1 MIFSLTHI
9 IHVITV
15 ILWIGGLAFVTTMIF
30 PIILKTQNALEKVL
44 LFRKIEHR
52 FARVAR
58 AYNLVTGASGF
69 LMVYLMGWHKVM
81 LSRPGIPLVVMTL
94 IWLFWFV
101 MLFGLEP
108 LVIKKML
115 DNMAKGGEKLE
126 IDAVFSKMNRM
137 HWFMLFI
144 SLVAAAA
151 GAVFAHGPLF
161 F

>member
-1 MIFSLTHI
+1 MFFSLMHI
-9 IHVITV
+9 IHVLVV
-15 ILWIGGLAFVTTMIF
+15 ILWIGGLAFVTTMVF
-30 PIILKTQNALEKVL
+30 PIILNTQNALEKVL
-44 LFRKIEHR
+44 LFQRIEHR

-58 AYNLVTGASGF
+58 AYNLIVGVTGF
-69 LMVYLMGWHKVM
+69 IMLFTTGWHRIM
-81 LSRPGIPLVVMTL
+81 FTTPGIPLLFMTL

-108 LVIKKML
+108 IVIKKML
-115 DNMAKGGEKLE
+115 DNMAKGGEKME
-126 IDAVFSKMNRM
+126 IDAVFSRMNRM